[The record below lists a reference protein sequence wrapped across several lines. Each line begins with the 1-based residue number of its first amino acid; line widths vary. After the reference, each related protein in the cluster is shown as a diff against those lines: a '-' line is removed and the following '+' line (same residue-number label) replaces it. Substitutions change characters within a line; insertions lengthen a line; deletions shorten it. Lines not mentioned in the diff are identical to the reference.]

1 MKNMKIDEAILNK
14 IGTISNL
21 VVTQESGI
29 TSRTIV
35 NAQHTNITLF
45 AFDAG
50 QTISEHI
57 TPYNA
62 LVQVPQGEIEITIG
76 GELNVVKSGQ
86 TIVMPKDIPHSLLA
100 KGKSIMI
107 LTLMKEK
114 EEN

>member
-1 MKNMKIDEAILNK
+1 MKIDDAILNK

-35 NAQHTNITLF
+35 DAQHTNITLF
-45 AFDAG
+45 AFDAE

-62 LVQVPQGEIEITIG
+62 LVQVPEGEIEITIG

-86 TIVMPKDIPHSLLA
+86 TIVMPKGIPHSLLA
-100 KGKSIMI
+100 KEKSIMI

>member
-1 MKNMKIDEAILNK
+1 MKIDEAILNK
-14 IGTISNL
+14 IGTISEL

-45 AFDAG
+45 AFDSG

-86 TIVMPKDIPHSLLA
+86 TIVMPKDIPHSLIA
-100 KGKSIMI
+100 KEKSIMI

>member
-1 MKNMKIDEAILNK
+1 MKIDDAILNK
-14 IGTISNL
+14 ISTISEL
-21 VVTQESGI
+21 VVSQPSGI

-35 NAQHTNITLF
+35 DAKHTNITLF
-45 AFDAG
+45 AFDAE

-57 TPYNA
+57 TPYHA

-76 GELNVVKSGQ
+76 GEPKNVKNGQ
-86 TIVMPKDIPHSLLA
+86 TIVMPKDIPHSLIA
-100 KGKSIMI
+100 KEKSIMI

>member
-1 MKNMKIDEAILNK
+1 MKIDEAILNK
-14 IGTISNL
+14 IGTISEL

-45 AFDAG
+45 AFDEG

-57 TPYNA
+57 TPYHA

-86 TIVMPKDIPHSLLA
+86 TIVMPKDIPHSLIA

-107 LTLMKEK
+107 LTLMKE
-114 EEN
+114 

>member
-1 MKNMKIDEAILNK
+1 MKIDEAILNN
-14 IGTISNL
+14 IGTISEL

-35 NAQHTNITLF
+35 NAKHTNITLF

-57 TPYNA
+57 TPYHA

-86 TIVMPKDIPHSLLA
+86 TIVMPKDIPHSLIA
-100 KGKSIMI
+100 KEKSIMI